1 MTGQA
6 LLQESG
12 LAVYRALSLAAGCF
26 YPPGPELSE
35 NVLALHEAVG
45 PLGSE
50 TAAPAGRML
59 GELENRSRE
68 ELLREYSRLFLG
80 PFQLEAPP
88 FGSVYL
94 EDEGRMMGESTAE
107 AQRIYRECGLDLSPD
122 FTSPPDHVA
131 AELEF
136 LAYLGFQERSS
147 QEATWEMFFRE
158 QRALFLDRHI
168 GRWFPMFAENVEHN
182 TEMGFF
188 LELTRLTGMLLESER
203 RQLTADFVE

>member
-1 MTGQA
+1 
-6 LLQESG
+6 
-12 LAVYRALSLAAGCF
+12 
-26 YPPGPELSE
+26 
-35 NVLALHEAVG
+35 
-45 PLGSE
+45 
-50 TAAPAGRML
+50 ML

-136 LAYLGFQERSS
+136 LAYLGFQERTS

-158 QRALFLDRHI
+158 QRAWFLDRHI
-168 GRWFPMFAENVEHN
+168 GRWFPRFAENVESN
-182 TEMGFF
+182 TEMGFY